1 MGFGAAVRSG
11 FSNYATFSGR
21 ARRSEFWWWYLFS
34 VLVLLPFGIIFIV
47 TYFISFAAVFSSA
60 DAAGNVDTSL
70 INWAP
75 MAVGAIIYVIA
86 SLALVLPTY
95 AVWARR
101 LHDMGQSGWW
111 LLLSLISLGI
121 VPLIMAFLDSQ
132 RFTNQWGAD
141 PKANDAGQ
149 FPSSPGGPGYQQLAY
164 PAQGYAAAPPPV
176 APSPQAPPPP
186 APPGAQPPAPPA
198 PPAP

>member
-1 MGFGAAVRSG
+1 MGFGAAVKSG

-34 VLVLLPFGIIFIV
+34 VLVLLSFGIIC
-47 TYFISFAAVFSSA
+47 
-60 DAAGNVDTSL
+60 
-70 INWAP
+70 
-75 MAVGAIIYVIA
+75 VIA

-141 PKANDAGQ
+141 PKANEAGQ

-198 PPAP
+198 P